1 MPMEYDQLIIKINAS
16 TLGLVGQ
23 LLDKNGV
30 SGQIT
35 TLINDIVTDLNPYKR
50 GFSLLALSY
59 IYSNTKLG
67 FSDIYHISLQLLN
80 DPNPIVYHFT
90 IISTRQLF
98 EFNHDNLLLIPT
110 VLNKIFPI
118 I

>member
-1 MPMEYDQLIIKINAS
+1 M
-16 TLGLVGQ
+16 
-23 LLDKNGV
+23 
-30 SGQIT
+30 
-35 TLINDIVTDLNPYKR
+35 
-50 GFSLLALSY
+50 
-59 IYSNTKLG
+59 G

-110 VLNKIFPI
+110 VLNKIFSNYLNDSFGYDLSNKVLVNLETKYNSIAEVTKLLKLFVGSLGPALRDWKSMRN
-118 I
+118 

>member
-35 TLINDIVTDLNPYKR
+35 TLINDIVTDLNPYKEDSPCWHFR
-50 GFSLLALSY
+50 IF
-59 IYSNTKLG
+59 IQ
-67 FSDIYHISLQLLN
+67 I
-80 DPNPIVYHFT
+80 PN
-90 IISTRQLF
+90 
-98 EFNHDNLLLIPT
+98 
-110 VLNKIFPI
+110 
-118 I
+118 